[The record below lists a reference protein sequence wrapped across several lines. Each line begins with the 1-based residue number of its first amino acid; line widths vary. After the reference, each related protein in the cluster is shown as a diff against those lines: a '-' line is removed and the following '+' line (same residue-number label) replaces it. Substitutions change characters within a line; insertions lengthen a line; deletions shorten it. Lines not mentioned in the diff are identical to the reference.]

1 MSDTT
6 DMTPPH
12 EESRKLT
19 LAKIE
24 VLLHRLTC
32 SCSNIRLGHF
42 QEPPPGHIAHIGD
55 QLEDINEVLQLQPN
69 YGIKK
74 PDYKEEIDLP
84 TISEDIVF
92 TKSSLYK
99 F

>member
-42 QEPPPGHIAHIGD
+42 QEPPPGHIAHIVD

-74 PDYKEEIDLP
+74 PDYKEGTVNLTWRGKYFVP
-84 TISEDIVF
+84 
-92 TKSSLYK
+92 
-99 F
+99 